1 MEQQKSSK
9 IMLSGVNLGAKS
21 IKIRTNVQ
29 VHKSENIPENSLKR
43 KIVDSDENIEF
54 EGEDHKEQSMLA
66 KQPKKLTQIEI
77 NNEINRKYCET
88 WIGATYA
95 HIWTYGDT
103 ESRIGQEQMYQKYLV
118 DMNQRG
124 YMFVIPKQSF
134 FECVRYV
141 YIQFFTFYVKKSI

>member
-1 MEQQKSSK
+1 
-9 IMLSGVNLGAKS
+9 MLSGVNPGGKP
-21 IKIRTNVQ
+21 IEIRTNVQ
-29 VHKSENIPENSLKR
+29 FQKSEKNPENSLKR
-43 KIVDSDENIEF
+43 KIEGSDENIEF
-54 EGEDHKEQSMLA
+54 EGKDHKEQSILA
-66 KQPKKLTQIEI
+66 KQPKKLTQIKI
-77 NNEINRKYCET
+77 DNEINRKYCET

-124 YMFVIPKQSF
+124 YMYVIPKQSF

-141 YIQFFTFYVKKSI
+141 YYIQFFTLYAKEST